1 MVGIAVLAAV
11 MSQDI
16 CASSLGEARALA
28 LRMDTDGA
36 VARLEASARSGCDAD
51 VPIAFLK
58 ALAAGRAAS
67 ARGGDEASLRP
78 LKDLIAVI
86 DQRAQPGSP
95 EEIAVL
101 LIRAAAAAAQSERDE
116 LFAYLSQALQV
127 ERARGAR
134 GLAGAPILT
143 AHEVA
148 GELWLDVHRYDDA
161 VAAFRIAR
169 GASGDSPRL
178 ATGLARALAGQRSTA
193 DACTEYRRLST
204 DASARVPS
212 MARER
217 AEAEAFLAQPACRAG
232 DAR

>member
-1 MVGIAVLAAV
+1 MIAGPLLAAV
-11 MSQDI
+11 MSQDV
-16 CASSLGEARALA
+16 CASALAEARALA
-28 LRMDTDGA
+28 VRMDTDGA
-36 VARLEASARSGCDAD
+36 VARLEAGAGTGCDVE
-51 VPIAFLK
+51 VPVAFLR
-58 ALAAGRAAS
+58 ALTVARAAS

-78 LKDLIAVI
+78 IKSLLAVI
-86 DQRAQPGSP
+86 ERRAQPGSA

-101 LIRAAAAAAQSERDE
+101 LIHAATAAAQSEHDE

-127 ERARGAR
+127 ERARGVR
-134 GLAGAPILT
+134 RLAGAPILT

-148 GELWLDVHRYDDA
+148 GELWLEVYRYDDA
-161 VAAFRIAR
+161 AAAFRIAR

-178 ATGLARALAGQRSTA
+178 LAGLARALARQRSTA

-212 MARER
+212 MEREL

-232 DAR
+232 EAR

>member
-1 MVGIAVLAAV
+1 MLAVAVLAAALG
-11 MSQDI
+11 QDV
-16 CASSLGEARALA
+16 CASALVEARALA
-28 LRMDTDGA
+28 VRMDTDGA
-36 VARLEASARSGCDAD
+36 VARLEGGARTGCDVE
-51 VPIAFLK
+51 VPV
-58 ALAAGRAAS
+58 ALLRALTVARGAW

-86 DQRAQPGSP
+86 ERRAQPGSP

-101 LIRAAAAAAQSERDE
+101 LIHAATAAAQSEHDE

-127 ERARGAR
+127 ERARGVR

-148 GELWLDVHRYDDA
+148 GELWLEVYRYDDA
-161 VAAFRIAR
+161 TAAGRIAR

-178 ATGLARALAGQRSTA
+178 LAGLARALARQRSTA

-212 MARER
+212 MEREL

-232 DAR
+232 EAR

>member
-1 MVGIAVLAAV
+1 MMGVAVLAAV

-16 CASSLGEARALA
+16 CASTLGEARALA
-28 LRMDTDGA
+28 VRLDTEGA
-36 VARLEASARSGCDAD
+36 VIRLEAGARSGCDVELA
-51 VPIAFLK
+51 VAFLK
-58 ALAAGRAAS
+58 ALAAGRAAW

-78 LKDLIAVI
+78 LQELIAVI
-86 DQRAQPGSP
+86 EQRTQPGSP

-101 LIRAAAAAAQSERDE
+101 LIRAIAAAAQNERDE

-134 GLAGAPILT
+134 GLSGAPILT
-143 AHEVA
+143 AHELA

-178 ATGLARALAGQRSTA
+178 VAGLARALARQRSTA
-193 DACTEYRRLST
+193 DACIEYRRLNA
-204 DASARVPS
+204 DASARLPS
-212 MARER
+212 MAREL
-217 AEAEAFLAQPACRAG
+217 AEARAFLAQPACAG

>member
-1 MVGIAVLAAV
+1 MIGVAVLAAV

-16 CASSLGEARALA
+16 CASALVEARALA
-28 LRMDTDGA
+28 VRMDTDGA
-36 VARLEASARSGCDAD
+36 VARLEAGARSGCDME
-51 VPIAFLK
+51 VPVAFLK
-58 ALAAGRAAS
+58 GLAAGRAAS

-78 LKDLIAVI
+78 LTDLIAVI

-95 EEIAVL
+95 EEIAAL
-101 LIRAAAAAAQSERDE
+101 LLHAAAAAAQSERDE
-116 LFAYLSQALQV
+116 LFAYLAQALQV

-143 AHEVA
+143 AHELA
-148 GELWLDVHRYDDA
+148 GELWLEVHRYDDA

-178 ATGLARALAGQRSTA
+178 TTGLARALAGQRSMA
-193 DACTEYRRLST
+193 DACSEYRRLST
-204 DASARVPS
+204 DASGRPS
-212 MARER
+212 MAREL
-217 AEAEAFLAQPACRAG
+217 AEADAFLAQPACRAG

>member
-1 MVGIAVLAAV
+1 MIAVAVLAAV

-16 CASSLGEARALA
+16 CASVLGEARALA
-28 LRMDTDGA
+28 VRMDTEGA
-36 VARLEASARSGCDAD
+36 VVRLEAGAGSGCDVE
-51 VPIAFLK
+51 VPIAFLR
-58 ALAAGRAAS
+58 ALAAGRAAW

-86 DQRAQPGSP
+86 ERRTQPESP

-101 LIRAAAAAAQSERDE
+101 LIRAAAAAAQNERDE

-143 AHEVA
+143 AHELA
-148 GELWLDVHRYDDA
+148 GEFWLAVHRYDDA

-169 GASGDSPRL
+169 GAIGDSPRL
-178 ATGLARALAGQRSTA
+178 VAGLARALARQRSTA
-193 DACTEYRRLST
+193 DACSEYRRLIT
-204 DASARVPS
+204 DAGARLPS
-212 MARER
+212 MAREL
-217 AEAEAFLAQPACRAG
+217 AEAEAFLAEPACRAG

>member
-1 MVGIAVLAAV
+1 MMGVAVLAAV

-16 CASSLGEARALA
+16 CGSALGEARALA
-28 LRMDTDGA
+28 VRMDTEGA
-36 VARLEASARSGCDAD
+36 VIRLEAGAKSGCDVD
-51 VPIAFLK
+51 VAVAFLK
-58 ALAAGRAAS
+58 ALAAGRAAW

-78 LKDLIAVI
+78 LKELIAVI
-86 DQRAQPGSP
+86 EQRTQPGSP

-101 LIRAAAAAAQSERDE
+101 LIRATAAAAQNERDE

-134 GLAGAPILT
+134 GLSGAPILT
-143 AHEVA
+143 AHELA

-178 ATGLARALAGQRSTA
+178 VAGLARALARQRSTA
-193 DACTEYRRLST
+193 DACTEYRRLT
-204 DASARVPS
+204 ADASARLPS
-212 MARER
+212 MAREL
-217 AEAEAFLAQPACRAG
+217 AEARAFLALPACRAG